1 MAEKNIPD
9 KMTSCNIYKEGNRL
23 VGVTDEITLPSYELE
38 AEEVRGFGMVGGF
51 NSPSPMNVGPMEQEI
66 TMRMMDGD
74 AFEAMGTGDAIDLTI
89 RGGMQRM
96 TGTGAIE
103 EVGAR
108 VVERGFLKSVD
119 FGTMKQGSPM
129 NATLKYEVIY
139 LMIEIDGV
147 KKLEID
153 KLNCVHYVNGK
164 DLLEKARKFS

>member
-38 AEEVRGFGMVGGF
+38 AEEIRGFGMMGGF
-51 NSPSPMNVGPMEQEI
+51 NSPSFVNVGPMEQEI

-74 AFEAMGTGDAIDLTI
+74 AFEAMGAGDAIDLTI